1 VVCQRL
7 DVDASP
13 GHGGGLDE
21 ILDLQQG
28 VGGLLGQVCDLLG
41 VEAHPADQQLGCGG
55 PPDRPLDA
63 AVAGIGANA
72 TGVRGDIADLP
83 DLDRLYAVAEQ
94 GRRVDVLFA
103 NAGGGEFRSCIALK
117 GDSYRLKDR
126 DLRRVPAAGTTEE

>member
-1 VVCQRL
+1 MGQLAGNTTVVTG
-7 DVDASP
+7 AST
-13 GHGGGLDE
+13 GIGLAAARRFAAE
-21 ILDLQQG
+21 G
-28 VGGLLGQVCDLLG
+28 
-41 VEAHPADQQLGCGG
+41 AHVFVTGRRQET
-55 PPDRPLDA
+55 LDA

-72 TGVRGDIADLP
+72 AGVRGDIADLP